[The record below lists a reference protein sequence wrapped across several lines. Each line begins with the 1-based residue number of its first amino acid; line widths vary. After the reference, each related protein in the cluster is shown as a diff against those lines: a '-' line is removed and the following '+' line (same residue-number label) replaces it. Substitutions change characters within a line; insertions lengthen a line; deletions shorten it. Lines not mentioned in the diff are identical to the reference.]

1 MHSPDFEVLSLFL
14 VSPAT
19 VNDFGDFCR
28 VNDGR
33 NSQPTPTNEID
44 LFTNQM

>member
-28 VNDGR
+28 VKRWTQLSTYAD
-33 NSQPTPTNEID
+33 Q
-44 LFTNQM
+44 